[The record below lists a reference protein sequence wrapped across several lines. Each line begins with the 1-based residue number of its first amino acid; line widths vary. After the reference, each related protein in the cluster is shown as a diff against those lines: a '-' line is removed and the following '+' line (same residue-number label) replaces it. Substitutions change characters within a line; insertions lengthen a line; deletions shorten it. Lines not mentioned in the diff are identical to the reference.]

1 MHGRESDIL
10 RAERNDISGE
20 TGMGTLNLE
29 EVVTDDF
36 SALEQR
42 VVRAVEL
49 VKKERAA
56 RVQSDETLARLQD
69 EMEVQTATLHQTQE
83 QLKTL
88 EKERENVRQ
97 RVEKLLKQ
105 LDEISA

>member
-1 MHGRESDIL
+1 M
-10 RAERNDISGE
+10 A
-20 TGMGTLNLE
+20 TLSLE
-29 EVVTDDF
+29 AVVTDDF

-56 RVQSDETLARLQD
+56 RIQADETVARLQD
-69 EMEVQTATLHQTQE
+69 QLESHGATLEQAQE
-83 QLKTL
+83 QVKAL
-88 EKERENVRQ
+88 ETEREQVRQ
-97 RVEKLLKQ
+97 RVERMLRA

>member
-1 MHGRESDIL
+1 MEM
-10 RAERNDISGE
+10 A
-20 TGMGTLNLE
+20 TLSLE
-29 EVVTDDF
+29 AVVTDDF

-56 RVQSDETLARLQD
+56 RVQADETVARLQD
-69 EMEVQTATLHQTQE
+69 ELESQGANLEHANE
-83 QLKTL
+83 QVKTL
-88 EKERENVRQ
+88 ENEREQVRL
-97 RVEKLLKQ
+97 RVEKMLRA

>member
-1 MHGRESDIL
+1 M
-10 RAERNDISGE
+10 A
-20 TGMGTLNLE
+20 TLSLE
-29 EVVTDDF
+29 AVVMDDF

-56 RVQSDETLARLQD
+56 RVQAEETVARLQD
-69 EMEVQTATLHQTQE
+69 DLESHNANLEHTKE
-83 QLKTL
+83 QVKTL
-88 EKERENVRQ
+88 EQEREQVRQ
-97 RVEKLLKQ
+97 RVEKMLRA

>member
-1 MHGRESDIL
+1 
-10 RAERNDISGE
+10 
-20 TGMGTLNLE
+20 MGTLNLE

-42 VVRAVEL
+42 VVRAVEM

-56 RVQSDETLARLQD
+56 RVQADETLARLQD
-69 EMEVQTATLHQTQE
+69 QMETQTATLEQTQE
-83 QLKTL
+83 QVKTL

-105 LDEISA
+105 LDEISV

>member
-1 MHGRESDIL
+1 
-10 RAERNDISGE
+10 
-20 TGMGTLNLE
+20 MGTLSLE
-29 EVVTDDF
+29 NVVTDDF

-49 VKKERAA
+49 VKKERTA
-56 RVQSDETLARLQD
+56 RVQAEETSARLQD
-69 EMEVQTATLHQTQE
+69 ELETQNANLEQAQE
-83 QLKTL
+83 QVKSL

-97 RVEKLLKQ
+97 RVERLLKQ